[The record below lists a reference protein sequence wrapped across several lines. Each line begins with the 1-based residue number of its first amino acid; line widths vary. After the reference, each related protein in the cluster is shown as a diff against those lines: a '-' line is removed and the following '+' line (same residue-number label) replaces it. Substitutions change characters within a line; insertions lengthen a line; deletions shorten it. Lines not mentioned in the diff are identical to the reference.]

1 MHERGELTA
10 AELHRLRRFNRKLQ
24 HVANCEQLRG
34 NFENR
39 EAIYIE
45 KGACRVRIT
54 NIQSKASVRMVRPQV
69 EEILTPGLR
78 HPLHVNQPNLVR
90 WEIGGGY
97 ITLFP
102 IILGSWA
109 TVVGGSK
116 HPVVQHARDA
126 MPFVALLGPRQY
138 QAGGSLPP
146 SHEVFQ

>member
-1 MHERGELTA
+1 MHQRGELTA

-54 NIQSKASVRMVRPQV
+54 NIQSKASIRMVRPQV
-69 EEILTPGLR
+69 EEILTPRLR
-78 HPLHVNQPNLVR
+78 YPLHVNQPNPLR

-97 ITLFP
+97 ITIFSDHTWFT
-102 IILGSWA
+102 GYGCW
-109 TVVGGSK
+109 
-116 HPVVQHARDA
+116 
-126 MPFVALLGPRQY
+126 GP
-138 QAGGSLPP
+138 
-146 SHEVFQ
+146 